1 MNRPAR
7 RLNAWIALLAMALN
21 ALWPVIAQA
30 KPGPSPTLQEVCTS
44 AGLQKIAVDVDQPAD
59 HSAGGKASPHCAF
72 CSLGSDSLALLPSTH
87 AAIAVVVQVRDSLP
101 VHYEAPLA
109 ERYVLSSAP
118 PRAPPSLS

>member
-1 MNRPAR
+1 MT
-7 RLNAWIALLAMALN
+7 RLNRRISAWVAILAMTLN

-44 AGLQKIAVDVDQPAD
+44 AGLQKIAVDGGQPAD

-72 CSLGSDSLALLPSTH
+72 CSLGAVQLAILP
-87 AAIAVVVQVRDSLP
+87 AIQVGIAQVLEVRDSLP
-101 VHYEAPLA
+101 VHSQTTLPEPF
-109 ERYVLSSAP
+109 VLSPAQ

>member
-1 MNRPAR
+1 MTRPAR
-7 RLNAWIALLAMALN
+7 RASAWIAILAMTLN

-44 AGLQKIAVDVDQPAD
+44 AGLQKIVVDGDQPAE

-72 CSLGSDSLALLPSTH
+72 CSFGSDSLAILPATH
-87 AAIAVVVQVRDSLP
+87 AGIAVVVEVRDSLP
-101 VHYEAPLA
+101 VRYEAPLP
-109 ERYVLSSAP
+109 ELFVLSSAP